1 MLKGGYSL
9 PLAPVSG
16 RVNVPLSA
24 FAWVNPVGECVSN
37 ASSDRPFAAI
47 EGMDAMRDFHDAKL
61 MAKALKSALDD
72 RQVSLTHSEA
82 LEIVA
87 AQFGYKNWNILAA
100 VITENTPD
108 DIFQVQE
115 AIPIIRIF
123 EEAKAREFYLGF
135 LGFNLD
141 WVHRFGDNA
150 PLYAQVSRAGLKL
163 HLSEHHGDAS
173 PGSRTFV
180 PMRGV
185 EALQKELRDKDYTY
199 NNPGIND
206 TPWGREVTV
215 TDPFSNRIT
224 FAELSRAVA

>member
-1 MLKGGYSL
+1 
-9 PLAPVSG
+9 
-16 RVNVPLSA
+16 
-24 FAWVNPVGECVSN
+24 
-37 ASSDRPFAAI
+37 
-47 EGMDAMRDFHDAKL
+47 MRDFHDAKL
-61 MAKALKSALDD
+61 MAKALKSAMDD
-72 RQVSLTHSEA
+72 RQISLTHSEA

-87 AQFGYKNWNILAA
+87 AQFGFKNWNILARTIA
-100 VITENTPD
+100 EHTPD

-123 EEAKAREFYLGF
+123 EVAKAKEFYLGF

-141 WVHRFGDNA
+141 WEHRFNDNA

-180 PMRGV
+180 PMRGI
-185 EALQKELRDKDYTY
+185 EALHKELRGKAYTY
-199 NNPGIND
+199 NGPGID
-206 TPWGREVTV
+206 ETPWGRDLTV

-224 FAELSRAVA
+224 FTELSRAVA